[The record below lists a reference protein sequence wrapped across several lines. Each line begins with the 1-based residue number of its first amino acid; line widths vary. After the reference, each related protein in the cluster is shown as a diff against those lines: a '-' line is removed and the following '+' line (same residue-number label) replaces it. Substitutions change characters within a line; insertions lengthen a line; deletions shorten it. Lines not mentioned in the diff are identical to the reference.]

1 MFENDECMT
10 DMLKF
15 MDFIHKR
22 EDVKPILKQIDDAFE
37 NSESDE
43 EAFNKI
49 DEIIFKYFDV
59 KLEKNVRDFYGEDLL
74 VSKLKEE
81 EKIEELDYFSIYIE
95 SSYSEQMYKKR
106 ILARNRS

>member
-1 MFENDECMT
+1 MFENDECLQ
-10 DMLKF
+10 DMIKF
-15 MDFIHKR
+15 RNFIHKR
-22 EDVKPILKQIDDAFE
+22 EDVKPILNQIDDAFE

-59 KLEKNVRDFYGEDLL
+59 KLEKNVRDFYGEDILDFL

-81 EKIEELDYFSIYIE
+81 EKIEELDYFVSYIQQAFE
-95 SSYSEQMYKKR
+95 NPKK
-106 ILARNRS
+106 

>member
-1 MFENDECMT
+1 MFENDECLQ
-10 DMLKF
+10 DMLKYL
-15 MDFIHKR
+15 DFVNKR
-22 EDVKPILKQIDDAFE
+22 EDVKPILNQIDEAFD

-59 KLEKNVRDFYGEDLL
+59 KLEKNVRDFYEEDLLIYL

-81 EKIEELDYFSIYIE
+81 EKREELDYFVSYIQQAFE
-95 SSYSEQMYKKR
+95 NPKKR
-106 ILARNRS
+106 CLGLI